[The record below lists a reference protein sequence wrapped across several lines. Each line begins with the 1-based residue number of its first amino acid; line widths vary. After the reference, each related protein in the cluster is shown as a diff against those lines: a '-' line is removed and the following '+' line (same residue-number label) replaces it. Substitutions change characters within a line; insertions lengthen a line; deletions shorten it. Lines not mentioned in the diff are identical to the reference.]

1 MPNEDL
7 AKGLSSKVILVIDDQ
22 NSMRSVVKSFFRD
35 FGFDRVETAID
46 GKDGLNFLM
55 QNAVDIVIC
64 DWQMPKISGIELLK
78 LLRASKESATLPF
91 LMMTSTSDVS
101 AVKDAMDSG
110 VSDYM
115 IKPFK
120 PSQLG
125 FKVIQ
130 LLTKSKHKARKL
142 PVNLASLNEK
152 TEANKPESDEK
163 DPQNN
168 DTEANASVSVDEA
181 AVSPEAENKT
191 EESKKKND
199 DFDGEPVE
207 VETML

>member
-1 MPNEDL
+1 MGVAPEFAALGNAYKMPNDEL
-7 AKGLSSKVILVIDDQ
+7 AKGLASKVILVIDDQ
-22 NSMRSVVKSFFRD
+22 NSMRSVVKSYFRD
-35 FGFDRVETAID
+35 FGFEKVKTAID

-55 QNAVDIVIC
+55 QHPVDIVIC

-78 LLRASKESATLPF
+78 LLRASEESATLPF
-91 LMMTSTSDVS
+91 LMMTSTSDVN
-101 AVKDAMDSG
+101 AVKDAMQQG

-130 LLTKSKHKARKL
+130 LLNKSKHKARKL
-142 PVNLASLNEK
+142 PVNLSKLNVNQG
-152 TEANKPESDEK
+152 ADESAIENVD
-163 DPQNN
+163 N
-168 DTEANASVSVDEA
+168 D
-181 AVSPEAENKT
+181 
-191 EESKKKND
+191 ND

-207 VETML
+207 VDTLL